1 LPPTFNV
8 LALEFQIINEVSTKK
23 KKKSDV
29 HAIVT
34 LVATNTLHIKKNH
47 LQFFSTPTKVQKNYK
62 TFSSK
67 WFFFVG
73 YKVLLAHT

>member
-1 LPPTFNV
+1 LPPIFNV

-47 LQFFSTPTKVQKNYK
+47 LQFFSTPTKV
-62 TFSSK
+62 
-67 WFFFVG
+67 
-73 YKVLLAHT
+73 